1 MIVELDDSNK
11 IIKSTT
17 IYPASEEPNRL
28 EFYPN
33 SIIIDTNLIVEDFDL
48 YEVLD
53 GKTPTLIQGWEVI
66 KKERTDLY
74 EAEQK
79 QAQEEGSRLQVRLER
94 DSLLLSSDWTQA
106 ADAPVDKTA
115 WATYRQALRDIPSQ
129 AGFPNEVT
137 WPTEPEV

>member
-1 MIVELDDSNK
+1 MIIELDASNK

-17 IYPASEEPNRL
+17 IYPASEEPSRL

-53 GKTPTLIQGWEVI
+53 NKTPTLIQGWEVI

-74 EAEQK
+74 EAEEQ
-79 QAQEEGSRLQVRLER
+79 QAQEENLRLQVRLER
-94 DSLLLSSDWTQA
+94 DSLLLSSDWTQV

-115 WATYRQALRDIPSQ
+115 WSTYRQALRDIPSQ

>member
-1 MIVELDDSNK
+1 MIVELDSSNK

-53 GKTPTLIQGWEVI
+53 GKTPTLIQGWEAV
-66 KKERTDLY
+66 KKERADLY

-94 DSLLLSSDWTQA
+94 DSLLLSSDWTQV
-106 ADAPVDKTA
+106 ADAPVDKIA
-115 WATYRQALRDIPSQ
+115 WSTYRQALRDIPSQ
-129 AGFPNEVT
+129 AGFPNEIT